1 MEPLIFDTVG
11 MWLMELSLESDAD
24 ALWQDTLDLLS
35 QESLPEAVLAMLRN
49 CTPVRMEDNVLY
61 VTTPMRLVLKTVSK
75 NLDVVEKCLTTAA
88 FEKMSL
94 SIEFAKASDP
104 SPVTTNSTVSQE
116 QVT

>member
-1 MEPLIFDTVG
+1 

-61 VTTPMRLVLKTVSK
+61 VTTPMRLDLSAKRDEEHLNTVALRAVS
-75 NLDVVEKCLTTAA
+75 
-88 FEKMSL
+88 MS
-94 SIEFAKASDP
+94 SRP
-104 SPVTTNSTVSQE
+104 H
-116 QVT
+116 